1 MEDTQDRPNDIE
13 AMQSALQ
20 KANAEAQKHR
30 EQRNTYKGLAT
41 RLAAERALSEAG
53 LTNSKVAKYLDL
65 SQVTVTDTGELE
77 GLTEQL
83 DALREDL
90 PELFGVTR
98 RVTGG
103 GDAADKPPVSK
114 KPKTSADALAIAAR
128 GN

>member
-41 RLAAERALSEAG
+41 RLAAEKALSEAG
-53 LTNSKVAKYLDL
+53 LSNAKVTKYLDL

-90 PELFGVTR
+90 PELFGVNK
-98 RVTGG
+98 RVSGG
-103 GDAADKPPVSK
+103 GDAADKPPVSGR
-114 KPKTSADALAIAAR
+114 PKSSAELIAKQMN
-128 GN
+128 G